1 MVKFD
6 IISGFLGAGK
16 TTLVKKILQSLDNK
30 EKIVLIENDFG
41 EVNVDREVLEIEGF
55 EVYELSNGCVC
66 CKLKGDFLLT
76 LKQLLSQKIDR
87 IIFEPSGI
95 FILGEILDIFKY
107 PEISG
112 KCFINSVTTVVDA
125 QNFSKHLQGYSGFFE
140 NQISYAS
147 SLVIS
152 KSQFLNHKEI
162 RLIEKEL
169 RRINLTAPIIAKD
182 WSELSGPDIKNLID
196 ENPEECT
203 MPDPKLFLSHNFD
216 SIGLKTSRI
225 LDVEK
230 VENILETCKNGG
242 FGNVIRGKGILN
254 SGDRFFEFNYVD
266 GQYTI
271 SESTS
276 SASGVVS
283 FIGKKLAKDKLTA
296 AFQ

>member
-16 TTLVKKILQSLDNK
+16 TTLVKKILQALDNN
-30 EKIVLIENDFG
+30 EKVVLIENDFG

-76 LKQLLSQKIDR
+76 LKQILSQRIDR

-95 FILGEILDIFKY
+95 FILGEILDVFKDS
-107 PEISG
+107 EISS

-125 QNFSKHLQGYSGFFE
+125 RNFSKHLQGYSGFFE

-152 KSQFLNHKEI
+152 KSQFLNDVEI
-162 RLIEKEL
+162 RLIEEEL
-169 RRINLTAPIIAKD
+169 RTINPKAPIISKD
-182 WSELSGPDIKNLID
+182 WAKLSNPDIRKFIN
-196 ENPEECT
+196 ENPEECI
-203 MPDPKLFLSHNFD
+203 MHGSKLFLSHNFD
-216 SIGLKTSRI
+216 SIGLKTSKI
-225 LDVEK
+225 LGIEK
-230 VENILETCKNGG
+230 LENILETCKKGG

-266 GQYTI
+266 GQYSI
-271 SESTS
+271 LESS
-276 SASGVVS
+276 SAASGIVS
-283 FIGKKLAKDKLTA
+283 FIGKNLQKDKLTA